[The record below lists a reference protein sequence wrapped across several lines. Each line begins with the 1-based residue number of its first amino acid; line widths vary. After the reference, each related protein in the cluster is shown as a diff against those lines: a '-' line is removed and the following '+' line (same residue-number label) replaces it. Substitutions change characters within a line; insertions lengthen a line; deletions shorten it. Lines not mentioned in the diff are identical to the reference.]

1 MSPTGM
7 AMMGG
12 TSWTTQDQ
20 TLPSSHDDDF
30 QQFLDMGGMG
40 NLSEPLGF
48 DFHDFQNSA
57 DSSMMPQNGRDQLD
71 TQMGGTDSAMAMARP
86 DPSVR
91 SVQDQFA
98 AMSTAASHPSI
109 TAQMIQPVPTPT
121 DAMAEIDAQIQ
132 FLQQQRMQQQQRQ
145 MHEHQAHQVQ
155 QQTSYYVGHNP
166 VPPTPQSLEMPPNGN
181 HYYAQEQA
189 QQNVFDSRYQRMKE
203 QQDMAFTPL
212 VSPAVTPLDPQFQI
226 DPTFT
231 MPGSYFSPLTSPALH
246 AQSESNSPYDH
257 RNSFSNHTST
267 HNSNHNSPG
276 EMDVETPIA
285 AVPPPVVDLSKKARK
300 NNASRAKGKGSVRQS
315 PISKPMKK
323 KTAPT
328 PKMVSQVLAE
338 MQESNEECSDQMLPP
353 TSLPMPMSSEESE
366 NASVSPENLSDMPPP
381 PPPAHNRLSR
391 SPLNGPQHAQ
401 QAASAIPAHV
411 QEKPSPATPASLM
424 KLPSSSA
431 NGGAVSS
438 NAQTMGAPE
447 HIEDFKLP
455 ESANFPKSR
464 LTPLDTNQTPVQSP
478 LEASSAKTASFQPLP
493 SPIFHKPAGTASAN
507 QSPRIIPGST
517 GPAPRRT
524 PNLAPRGSKKRASI
538 SSSQVSPALLP
549 RISPSIKP
557 LLPGTP
563 GGMSAE
569 DTASLLLTSKSNY
582 QNILEGTVVPGVS
595 YPTSLSTNLTSKRTS
610 HKIAEQGRRNRINTA
625 LQEIATMLPKSALL
639 EISKSESESA
649 DKKDG
654 KGGATPN
661 SKASTVEMAIDYIKQ
676 LKQEVADANKRAEE
690 AERKLE
696 LKQASPPGET
706 R

>member
-1 MSPTGM
+1 
-7 AMMGG
+7 
-12 TSWTTQDQ
+12 
-20 TLPSSHDDDF
+20 
-30 QQFLDMGGMG
+30 MGGMG

-71 TQMGGTDSAMAMARP
+71 TQMGGTDSAMAMTRT

-109 TAQMIQPVPTPT
+109 PAQMIQPVPTPT

-203 QQDMAFTPL
+203 QQD
-212 VSPAVTPLDPQFQI
+212 I
-226 DPTFT
+226 DPSFT

-285 AVPPPVVDLSKKARK
+285 AAPPPVVDLSKKVRK

-401 QAASAIPAHV
+401 QATSAIPAHV
-411 QEKPSPATPASLM
+411 QGKPSPATPASLM

-447 HIEDFKLP
+447 QIEDFKLP

-493 SPIFHKPAGTASAN
+493 SPIFHKPSGTASAN

>member
-1 MSPTGM
+1 
-7 AMMGG
+7 
-12 TSWTTQDQ
+12 
-20 TLPSSHDDDF
+20 
-30 QQFLDMGGMG
+30 MGGMG

-71 TQMGGTDSAMAMARP
+71 TQMGGTDSAMAMTRT

-109 TAQMIQPVPTPT
+109 PAQMIQPVPTPT

-203 QQDMAFTPL
+203 QQD
-212 VSPAVTPLDPQFQI
+212 V
-226 DPTFT
+226 
-231 MPGSYFSPLTSPALH
+231 
-246 AQSESNSPYDH
+246 
-257 RNSFSNHTST
+257 
-267 HNSNHNSPG
+267 
-276 EMDVETPIA
+276 
-285 AVPPPVVDLSKKARK
+285 RK

-401 QAASAIPAHV
+401 QATSAIPAHV
-411 QEKPSPATPASLM
+411 QGKPSPATPASLM

-447 HIEDFKLP
+447 QIEDFKLP

-493 SPIFHKPAGTASAN
+493 SPIFHKPSGTASAN